1 MRFTIAIL
9 ALLIGVNATG
19 FADTITT
26 CTTEPSGAIHCT
38 SSGQYGD

>member
-9 ALLIGVNATG
+9 ALMIGMSTTSY
-19 FADTITT
+19 ADTITT

-38 SSGQYGD
+38 TSSQYGD